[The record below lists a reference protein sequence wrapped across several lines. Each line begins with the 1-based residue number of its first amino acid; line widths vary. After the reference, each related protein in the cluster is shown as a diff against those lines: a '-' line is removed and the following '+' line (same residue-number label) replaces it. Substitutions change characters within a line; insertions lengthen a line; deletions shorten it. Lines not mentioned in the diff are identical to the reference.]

1 MLCTD
6 FHRPSFTPWT
16 PSPNCFFPRLSCSP
30 RSFTTARI
38 YGQSFRARSLSKYD
52 TPLLHIP
59 PCVSTRKF
67 ARKLFFSSCPV
78 CPITNE
84 EASFIS
90 STETCLE
97 GIARKGDRIFRFT
110 LLEVLKSEI
119 RCCAGGIL
127 IFEWDRLEIFGLYD
141 TFQVSSA
148 CSSMYSRLVTRRG
161 EENFPRILFFCV
173 LYVFTLLEN

>member
-1 MLCTD
+1 MGKVFAHVASRNTIHPFCI
-6 FHRPSFTPWT
+6 FH
-16 PSPNCFFPRLSCSP
+16 
-30 RSFTTARI
+30 
-38 YGQSFRARSLSKYD
+38 
-52 TPLLHIP
+52 P
-59 PCVSTRKF
+59 PCVSSRKF

-110 LLEVLKSEI
+110 LLSIKGWDSLGVL
-119 RCCAGGIL
+119 GGVL

-148 CSSMYSRLVTRRG
+148 CSSMYSRLVTRWGG
-161 EENFPRILFFCV
+161 EFFTYPFFFVYYTCSLCWKINSKSDQLAYSRVRKRICN
-173 LYVFTLLEN
+173 YH

>member
-1 MLCTD
+1 MGKVFAHVASRNTIHPFCI
-6 FHRPSFTPWT
+6 FH
-16 PSPNCFFPRLSCSP
+16 
-30 RSFTTARI
+30 
-38 YGQSFRARSLSKYD
+38 
-52 TPLLHIP
+52 P
-59 PCVSTRKF
+59 PCVSSRKF

-110 LLEVLKSEI
+110 LLEVLKGEI
-119 RCCAGGIL
+119 RCCAEGIL

-148 CSSMYSRLVTRRG
+148 CSSMYSRLVTRCG
-161 EENFPRILFFCV
+161 RIFHVFFFFVYYTCSLCWKINSKSDQLAYSRV
-173 LYVFTLLEN
+173 RKRICNYH